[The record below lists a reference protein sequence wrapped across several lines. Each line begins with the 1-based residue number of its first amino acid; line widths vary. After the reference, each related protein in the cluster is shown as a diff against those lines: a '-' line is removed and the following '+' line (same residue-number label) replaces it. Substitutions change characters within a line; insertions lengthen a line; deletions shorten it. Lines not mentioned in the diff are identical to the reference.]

1 MKPNSSIL
9 KIGAAIVLAMG
20 VAACD
25 NERPTDPQTPD
36 VQTETQGQGDVD
48 LYGPETQPGTATPGL
63 NDPAGTP
70 RTTTQP
76 GTGMGTGTDMQS
88 NPNQPQPGQ
97 GDVDLYGSDR
107 DQNVPGTSPYEEE
120 TELREETET
129 TPEGNQP
136 LPTRP

>member
-48 LYGPETQPGTATPGL
+48 LYGPETQPGTATPGI
-63 NDPAGTP
+63 NDPAATP
-70 RTTTQP
+70 PPTTQP
-76 GTGMGTGTDMQS
+76 GTGMDSNMQTD
-88 NPNQPQPGQ
+88 PNQPQPGQ
-97 GDVDLYGSDR
+97 GDVDLYGSEPE
-107 DQNVPGTSPYEEE
+107 QNVPTTSPYEDD
-120 TELREETET
+120 TELSDDAEMAPEED
-129 TPEGNQP
+129 QP
-136 LPTRP
+136 LPARP